1 MTAQRRAPKDPFA
14 DGRVLHFVRHGQYYD
29 GEFESGSL
37 TALGRRQAAFV
48 AAHFADVP
56 IDAISSSDTPRA
68 IETADIVAE
77 KLGLEPVVRHRLLR
91 EVLPTSV
98 PGVVV
103 PRQKRTEGSQRIER
117 IIDRFFKP
125 SRLAR
130 QEVFVCHGNLI
141 RSLVLRVTTGHAEG
155 FHQML
160 NHHGGVTTFVVVR
173 SGIRVVAFNVQ
184 EHVPHRWRS
193 IV

>member
-1 MTAQRRAPKDPFA
+1 MTDGRPAPKDPFA

-37 TALGRRQAAFV
+37 TALGRRQAGFV
-48 AAHFADVP
+48 AAHFAGVP
-56 IDAISSSDTPRA
+56 IDAISSSDAPRA

-77 KLGLEPVVRHRLLR
+77 KLGLERVVRHRVLR

-98 PGVVV
+98 PGFVI
-103 PRQKRTEGSQRIER
+103 PRQKRAEGSRGIER
-117 IIDRFFKP
+117 VIERFFKP

-130 QEVFVCHGNLI
+130 QEVFICHGNLI
-141 RSLVLRVTTGHAEG
+141 RSLVLWVTTGRPGG
-155 FHQML
+155 FHRMIT
-160 NHHGGVTTFVVVR
+160 HHGGVTTFVVVR